1 MWTPQ
6 GFKVCLAPF
15 YCIIYER
22 VNPWII
28 NERDGFCRF
37 CLAGVFNFYLEYR
50 LFFQMSSCNVN
61 LTTGLQKGPHSGFT
75 LRSLFQYCSA
85 TVRGMLIKILR
96 SLTSVKLMFLFIRDY
111 KISLPTC
118 VTWKSILI
126 YWYDQTFGGRGY
138 IVVTSRFYLENI
150 EF

>member
-61 LTTGLQKGPHSGFT
+61 LTTELQKGPHSGFT

-96 SLTSVKLMFLFIRDY
+96 SLTSVKLTFLFIRDY